1 MSNTNTGGP
10 AFPTMNEHQAGN
22 QLWHFE
28 GMTLRDYFATKA
40 MQAIIGTERAQE
52 FVDEDGYEM
61 NYEEGHGGTL
71 FIHTKFLPEEAYM
84 IADAM
89 LKAREA

>member
-10 AFPTMNEHQAGN
+10 AFPHEYFDKQLN
-22 QLWHFE
+22 QGRVMH
-28 GMTLRDYFATKA
+28 GMTLRDYFAAKA
-40 MQAIIGTERAQE
+40 MQGFMANKSNPMHYQ
-52 FVDEDGYEM
+52 
-61 NYEEGHGGTL
+61 
-71 FIHTKFLPEEAYM
+71 PEEDAQWAYM